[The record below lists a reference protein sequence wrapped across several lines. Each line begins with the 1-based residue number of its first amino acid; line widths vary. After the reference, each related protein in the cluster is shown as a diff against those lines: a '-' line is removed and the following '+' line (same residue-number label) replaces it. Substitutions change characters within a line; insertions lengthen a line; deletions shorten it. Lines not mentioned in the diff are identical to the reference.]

1 MFLYLKP
8 AADAHV
14 NVACHLAGLIRA
26 LLQGAFK
33 SASDRA
39 PVELAGREADPE
51 VEEAGELAAQAPA
64 EELPA
69 HESAT
74 FWPCLG
80 RAPCFS

>member
-1 MFLYLKP
+1 MFLHLKP
-8 AADAHV
+8 AADSHV

-33 SASDRA
+33 HASDRA
-39 PVELAGREADPE
+39 LVELAGRADPE
-51 VEEAGELAAQAPA
+51 VEEAGELAAQAPV

-74 FWPCLG
+74 FWQCLG
-80 RAPCFS
+80 RAPCYS